1 MAVGSIGVDIGWW
14 LDSARR
20 LDDAGYDALWCWD
33 HFVSRGRRTDP
44 VLEQWTTLTA
54 AAAVTTRIGL
64 GTFVTNVMNRH
75 PSVVARMAAT
85 LQQLSVGRLTVG
97 IGAGG
102 NPGEHAAYGIPF
114 PPIVERVAR
123 LEEAVGVI
131 RALWTGGPVS
141 REGRFYPLQDA
152 FAFPRPEPPLRLLI
166 GASSPRGMRLAARI
180 GDGWAA
186 EADDF
191 VRLETAWRDALE
203 QEGRAPGDVQL
214 VLGFG
219 SGRAGQDALQ
229 GSPWT
234 SEPLEALAKWQAR
247 GADRIVV
254 TARTTRDVDAL
265 VKAAES
271 W

>member
-1 MAVGSIGVDIGWW
+1 V
-14 LDSARR
+14 
-20 LDDAGYDALWCWD
+20 
-33 HFVSRGRRTDP
+33 
-44 VLEQWTTLTA
+44 EQWTTLTA
-54 AAAVTTRIGL
+54 AAAVTTRIGV

-75 PSVVARMAAT
+75 PAVVARMAAT
-85 LQQLSVGRLTVG
+85 LQQLSSGRLTLG

-114 PPIVERVAR
+114 PPIEERVGR

-141 REGRFYPLQDA
+141 REGRFYSLQDA
-152 FAFPRPEPPLRLLI
+152 VAFPRPEPAPRLLI

-191 VRLETAWRDALE
+191 VRLEVAWHHALE
-203 QEGRAPGDVQL
+203 HEGRVPGDVQL

-219 SGRAGQDALQ
+219 SGRSGEDALR

-234 SEPLEALAKWQAR
+234 TEPLEALATWQAR

-254 TARTTRDVDAL
+254 PARTTPDVDAL
-265 VKAAES
+265 VKAAER